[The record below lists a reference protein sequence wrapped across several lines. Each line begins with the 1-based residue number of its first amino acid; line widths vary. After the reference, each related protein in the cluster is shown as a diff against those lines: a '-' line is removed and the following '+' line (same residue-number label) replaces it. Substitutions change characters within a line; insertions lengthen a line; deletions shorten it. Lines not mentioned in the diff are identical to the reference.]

1 MAIIHHSRSAQSSAR
16 GAEIGTAAFFWLGA
30 IRFVFALHGQCFINS
45 GSHLR
50 PGMRVDEDSSRNMPW
65 LALWHGVQGENWHH
79 NHHARPGIA
88 RFGWTPAQ
96 VDVGWWVIVG
106 LEWLGLATEV
116 RRPRDVL
123 SLPADTGEEIVVG
136 PQAQAELKT
145 KHEDANGLS

>member
-1 MAIIHHSRSAQSSAR
+1 MEIIHHSRSAQSSAR

-30 IRFVFALHGQCFINS
+30 IRFVFALHGQCFVNS

-50 PGMRVDEDSSRNMPW
+50 PGMRVGEDSSRNVPW
-65 LALWHGVQGENWHH
+65 LALWHGFQGENWHH

-96 VDVGWWVIVG
+96 VDVEWWVIVG

-116 RRPRDVL
+116 RRPRDV
-123 SLPADTGEEIVVG
+123 SSRPADYRGGNHRRTPGAG
-136 PQAQAELKT
+136 GAQT